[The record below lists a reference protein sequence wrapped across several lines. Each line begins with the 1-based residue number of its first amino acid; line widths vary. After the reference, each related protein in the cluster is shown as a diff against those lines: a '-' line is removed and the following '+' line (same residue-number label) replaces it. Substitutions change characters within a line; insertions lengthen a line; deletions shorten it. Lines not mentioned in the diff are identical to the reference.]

1 METLSTSNARRLLPE
16 WMDEPDLD
24 SLRHIQAL
32 NGLARLNWWS
42 GSSGIVWSAIRRKV
56 SFPRNRPLRVLDLAC
71 GSGDVMLGLWRR
83 ASRHNIP
90 VTVVGLDRSSLA
102 VDQARARAQRAGA
115 PLDFQVGNV
124 LEIEYER
131 QFDVVTSSL
140 FLHHL
145 RESEAVCLLSRMA
158 AATSH
163 LVLINDLRRSVAG
176 LLLAE
181 AASRLLTRSPVV
193 HVDAARSVAGAFSAA
208 ELRDLADRAN
218 LTGATVTRRWPCRL
232 LLSWQRNS

>member
-1 METLSTSNARRLLPE
+1 MEAFSTIAARRLLPE

-42 GSSGIVWSAIRRKV
+42 GSAGIVWSAIRRTI
-56 SFPRNRPLRVLDLAC
+56 SFPLDRPLRILDLAC
-71 GSGDVMLGLWRR
+71 GSGDVTLGVWRR
-83 ASRHNIP
+83 ARRDNIP
-90 VTVVGLDRSSLA
+90 VSLLGLDRSPLA
-102 VDQARARAQRAGA
+102 VDQARERAARAGA
-115 PLDFQVGNV
+115 PLDFQVGDA
-124 LEIEYER
+124 LEIEHER
-131 QFDVVTSSL
+131 NFDVVTSSL

-145 RESEAVCLLSRMA
+145 SEHEAVRLLLRMA
-158 AATSH
+158 AATSR
-163 LVLINDLRRSVAG
+163 LVLINDLRRSAAG

-208 ELRDLADRAN
+208 ELRDLADQAN
-218 LTGATVTRRWPCRL
+218 MTGATVVRRWPCRL
-232 LLSWQRNS
+232 LLSWQRNL

>member
-1 METLSTSNARRLLPE
+1 METLSTINARRLLPE

-83 ASRHNIP
+83 ASRQNIP

-102 VDQARARAQRAGA
+102 VDQARTRAQRAGA
-115 PLDFQVGNV
+115 PLDFQVADV

-208 ELRDLADRAN
+208 ELRDLAGRAK
-218 LTGATVTRRWPCRL
+218 LTGATVTRRWPYRL